1 MRQYYL
7 LPLDKNISMHL
18 HEKEVKKGLD
28 SPCYPPHKSLFRS
41 PSILVSVRT
50 PATTTTC
57 IPLVYLNITY
67 RFGEEFLY
75 TLVVPTPSTY
85 TSLSK
90 SFLWWVHPSGQDS
103 EIDQI

>member
-1 MRQYYL
+1 MNSFQLSFLQQAL
-7 LPLDKNISMHL
+7 L
-18 HEKEVKKGLD
+18 VQ
-28 SPCYPPHKSLFRS
+28 PPN
-41 PSILVSVRT
+41 PPTPT

-85 TSLSK
+85 TSSSK